1 MSSLEVSETLDKQPQ
16 KLTPID
22 LQTTQV
28 PHSTTMSAQN
38 SYSNSALNTYPI
50 SALPGITVNI
60 PVAKPP
66 ADYVVP
72 YTYPNDKV
80 GWQHVGDGKS
90 KNRRRHRHRRA
101 THDVVE
107 AIHPTLLRLQE
118 CMDQEFSSQK
128 QTQYKRKFAPIMT
141 EVVGKNRTVD
151 PYLMEAIDTGSWRSI
166 RKFDTTLV
174 DSLLHRSVELDNK
187 AA

>member
-1 MSSLEVSETLDKQPQ
+1 MSSLEVLESFDNQPQ
-16 KLTPID
+16 KLTPVD
-22 LQTTQV
+22 PQTTQV
-28 PHSTTMSAQN
+28 PHSTTMSASITN
-38 SYSNSALNTYPI
+38 LYPI
-50 SALPGITVNI
+50 SALPGITVNA

-101 THDVVE
+101 THDVVD
-107 AIHPTLLRLQE
+107 AIHPTLQRLQE

-141 EVVGKNRTVD
+141 EVIGKNRNVD

-174 DSLLHRSVELDNK
+174 DALLHRSLELDNK

>member
-1 MSSLEVSETLDKQPQ
+1 MSSLEVSESFDNQPQ
-16 KLTPID
+16 KLTPVDPRI
-22 LQTTQV
+22 TQV
-28 PHSTTMSAQN
+28 PHSTTMSASITN
-38 SYSNSALNTYPI
+38 LYPI
-50 SALPGITVNI
+50 SALPGITVNV
-60 PVAKPP
+60 PVAKTP

-80 GWQHVGDGKS
+80 GWQHVGDGKT

-101 THDVVE
+101 THDVVD
-107 AIHPTLLRLQE
+107 AISPTLQRLQE

-141 EVVGKNRTVD
+141 EVIGKNRNVD

-174 DSLLHRSVELDNK
+174 DALLRRSLELDNK